1 MKSKS
6 EAFVSD
12 FSSFFRFLG
21 RTCGQRALV
30 TFPDLLSLPFLSPG
44 PLA

>member
-12 FSSFFRFLG
+12 FLLFSWSDLVD
-21 RTCGQRALV
+21 GQRALV
-30 TFPDLLSLPFLSPG
+30 TFRDLLSLLFLSLG
-44 PLA
+44 QLA